1 MKKFIKLNVLLLILL
16 LSSLAYSSQKQ
27 INITFV
33 SPSTHD
39 HDFWGIAHNFA
50 RATAKDLGINFKV
63 IYVKKANRYTYL
75 HALES
80 AFTDTVKPD
89 FIIAHFFNT
98 TVIDTLNFSKKYDIP
113 MFMVNSAISREEK
126 NDKYLRNIYPNFLGH
141 MFPNEVQAGYLL
153 AQYLIQKQKMN
164 HPNQIINVVGI
175 TGHRETSVTHER
187 NEGLRKAAHEEN
199 AIIKQIAFTD
209 WSGDM
214 AFRLSQ
220 RLIFRNDDLHVFWA
234 ASDSMSI
241 SIKKSVLESNKE
253 SQIITGGI
261 DWTKDAIKRIK
272 SGKLDASVGGHFTE
286 VGFALVLLYDY
297 MKGKDFYEELGG
309 TIKTEMSLLTKE
321 NIDKYYKLLTEQ
333 NWENIDFTKYSKTLN
348 PKVKKYNFSF
358 ETLIENQ

>member
-1 MKKFIKLNVLLLILL
+1 MKKFIKLNILLLILL

-27 INITFV
+27 FNITFV
-33 SPSTHD
+33 SPGYDD

-50 RATAKDLGINFKV
+50 RAAAKDLGINFKV
-63 IYVKKANRYTYL
+63 IYPKEGNRFTYL
-75 HALES
+75 PALES
-80 AFTDTVKPD
+80 ALTDAIKPD
-89 FIIAHFFNT
+89 YIIAHFYKT
-98 TVIDTLNFSKKYDIP
+98 IVVDILELSKKYNTPI
-113 MFMVNSAISREEK
+113 FMVNSAISKEEK
-126 NDKYLRNIYPNFLGH
+126 NDKYLRDKYPNFLGH

-164 HPNQIINVVGI
+164 HPNKTINVVGI

-199 AIIKQIAFTD
+199 AVVKQIAFTD
-209 WSGDM
+209 WSADM

-241 SIKKSVLESNKE
+241 SIKKAILESNKE

-261 DWTKDAIKRIK
+261 DWTKDAIRKIK
-272 SGKLDASVGGHFTE
+272 NGKLDASVGGHFTE

-297 MKGKDFYEELGG
+297 MNGKDFYEELGG

-333 NWENIDFTKYSKTLN
+333 NWEQINFSKYSKTLN
-348 PKVKKYNFSF
+348 SKVKKYNFSF
-358 ETLIENQ
+358 ETLLDNQ